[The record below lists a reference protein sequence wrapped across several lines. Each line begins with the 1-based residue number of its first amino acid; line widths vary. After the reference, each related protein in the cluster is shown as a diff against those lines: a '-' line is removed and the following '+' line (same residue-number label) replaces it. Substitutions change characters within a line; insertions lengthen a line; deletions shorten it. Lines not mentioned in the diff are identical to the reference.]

1 MGQKELEPSDV
12 VSENVA
18 CSPNMNRG
26 QEVGMEDEVKA
37 AFGKVWPVHVHS
49 LTRFLIEC
57 RRTFDGDLDLFLV
70 LAVIG
75 ERTYSQQHAD
85 PTMTYADFRD
95 GRASATRPQNINLR
109 SIAEFSGIPRE
120 TVRRKI
126 AELMN
131 RGWIVRGED
140 GNLAAT
146 RRASTDLQPLT
157 QESISYIAQMLTL
170 LKDVDSNRSMK

>member
-1 MGQKELEPSDV
+1 
-12 VSENVA
+12 
-18 CSPNMNRG
+18 
-26 QEVGMEDEVKA
+26 MEDEVKA

-57 RRTFDGDLDLFLV
+57 RKSFGGDLDLFLV

-85 PTMTYADFRD
+85 PAMTYDDFRD
-95 GRASATRPQNINLR
+95 GRASGTRPRNINLR

-126 AELMN
+126 ADLTE
-131 RGWIVRGED
+131 RGWIVRTED

-146 RRASTDLQPLT
+146 HKASTDLQPLT
-157 QESISYIAQMLTL
+157 LESIGYIAQMLGL
-170 LKDVDSNRSMK
+170 LKEATKRKELR

>member
-1 MGQKELEPSDV
+1 
-12 VSENVA
+12 
-18 CSPNMNRG
+18 
-26 QEVGMEDEVKA
+26 MEDEVKR

-57 RRTFDGDLDLFLV
+57 RRAFDGDLDMFLV

-85 PTMTYADFRD
+85 PSLTYDDFKS
-95 GRASATRPQNINLR
+95 GRASETRVRDINLR

-126 AELMN
+126 AALAE
-131 RGWIVRGED
+131 RGWIERSADSSLV
-140 GNLAAT
+140 AT
-146 RRASTDLQPLT
+146 HKASTDLQPLT
-157 QESISYIAQMLTL
+157 LESISYIAQMLTL
-170 LKDVDSNRSMK
+170 FRDALSGNVEKPGQ

>member
-1 MGQKELEPSDV
+1 M
-12 VSENVA
+12 
-18 CSPNMNRG
+18 
-26 QEVGMEDEVKA
+26 KA

-57 RRTFDGDLDLFLV
+57 RRVFDDDLDMFLV

-85 PTMTYADFRD
+85 PTLTYEEFQAGKAAMTPPKD
-95 GRASATRPQNINLR
+95 INLR

-126 AELMN
+126 AELSDK
-131 RGWIVRGED
+131 GWLTRNSEGSLV
-140 GNLAAT
+140 AT
-146 RRASTDLQPLT
+146 RKASKDLQPLT
-157 QESISYIAQMLTL
+157 AASITYIAEMMTL
-170 LKDVDSNRSMK
+170 LEAALTDDPG